1 MMKLPDS
8 KTLMYTLT
16 GASLACAVLL
26 SASYDVHF
34 HLRTSTSVQAPSEP
48 QIVLKRGAITA
59 KAAIIYDPVTK
70 EVLFAKN
77 ADVQLP
83 LASLTKLMS
92 ADTVLSL
99 SPTNSSVT
107 ITAQDIKPEGDWGLI
122 PGETWNLLDLLRFG
136 LVASSNDAMQAAAAA
151 APGDVIADMNK
162 RAQQLGLTQTY
173 FTNPTGLDVNLETA
187 GAYGSAH
194 DVAVLAATFLA
205 QYPALFEA
213 TTHSSVSMTSQGHTL
228 TATSTDVPILDI
240 PGLIAAKTG
249 YTDLAGGNLVAAFD
263 TGINHP
269 LIVAVLGSTVDGRFE
284 DVKTLI
290 NAARQ
295 TLAQYQP

>member
-8 KTLMYTLT
+8 KTVVYTLT
-16 GASLACAVLL
+16 GASLACAILL
-26 SASYDVHF
+26 SASYDASF
-34 HLRTSTSVQAPSEP
+34 HLRIPTITQATPEP
-48 QIVLKRGAITA
+48 QIALKPSAITA

-70 EVLFAKN
+70 QVLFAKN

-99 SPTNSSVT
+99 SAPTSSVT
-107 ITAQDIKPEGDWGLI
+107 ITAADLKPEGDWGLI
-122 PGETWNLLDLLRFG
+122 PGEKWNLLDLLRFG

-173 FTNPTGLDVNLETA
+173 FTNPTGLDVDVETA

-213 TTHSSVSMTSQGHTL
+213 TTHSSVSMTSHGITL
-228 TATSTDVPILDI
+228 TATSTDIPILDI

-263 TGINHP
+263 SGIDHP

-295 TLAQYQP
+295 TLAH